1 MQAKPSRRTTQPPRL
16 LGLKCRPEAL
26 GRGLKRSRYGGLHS
40 RLPLVQ
46 TLNALLN
53 QHFGHIAD
61 GA

>member
-1 MQAKPSRRTTQPPRL
+1 MQANPSRRTTQPPWL
-16 LGLKCRPEAL
+16 LGLECRPEAL
-26 GRGLKRSRYGGLHS
+26 GRGLERGRHGGLRS
-40 RLPLVQ
+40 GFPLLQ